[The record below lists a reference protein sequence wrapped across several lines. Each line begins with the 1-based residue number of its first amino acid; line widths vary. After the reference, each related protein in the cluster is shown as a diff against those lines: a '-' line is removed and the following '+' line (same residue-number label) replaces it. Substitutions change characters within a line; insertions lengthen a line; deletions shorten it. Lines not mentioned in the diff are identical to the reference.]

1 MGDAK
6 VSPPLA
12 GGGQGEEAAQVT
24 LEEATPRGLLT
35 RARIMRH
42 EPTPAER
49 VLRRALRDKQ
59 LHRVKFR
66 RQVPL
71 GPYIVDFYCSAA
83 RLVVEVDGVVHAD
96 STTDPVRDEWLRA
109 QGLYVLRF
117 WNDEVLKNLEGVLIV
132 IAETTRGPLPP
143 APSRKGRGSPVPP
156 PPPSRTTPA

>member
-1 MGDAK
+1 MSGRTIP
-6 VSPPLA
+6 PPLA
-12 GGGQGEEAAQVT
+12 GGGRGEGAAPVTPEEAA
-24 LEEATPRGLLT
+24 PRGLLT
-35 RARIMRH
+35 RARIMRR

-49 VLRRALRDKQ
+49 VLWQALRDKQ
-59 LHRVKFR
+59 LHGLKFR

-109 QGLYVLRF
+109 QGLHVLRF
-117 WNDEVLKNLEGVLIV
+117 WNDEVLKNLDGVLIV

-143 APSRKGRGSPVPP
+143 SPSRKGRGSSVPP
-156 PPPSRTTPA
+156 SL

>member
-1 MGDAK
+1 MDDAK
-6 VSPPLA
+6 IPPPLA
-12 GGGQGEEAAQVT
+12 GGGQGEGAAPVSP
-24 LEEATPRGLLT
+24 EEAPRGLLT
-35 RARIMRH
+35 RARIMRR

-49 VLRRALRDKQ
+49 VLWRALRDKQ
-59 LHRVKFR
+59 LHGLKFR

-96 STTDPVRDEWLRA
+96 STTDLVRDEWLRA

-117 WNDEVLKNLEGVLIV
+117 WNDEVLKNIDGVLIV
-132 IAETTRGPLPP
+132 IAETSRGPLPP

-156 PPPSRTTPA
+156 SRTTPP

>member
-1 MGDAK
+1 MDDAK
-6 VSPPLA
+6 IPPPLA
-12 GGGQGEEAAQVT
+12 GGGQGEGAAPVSP
-24 LEEATPRGLLT
+24 EEAPRGLLT
-35 RARIMRH
+35 RARIMRR

-49 VLRRALRDKQ
+49 VLWKALRDKQ
-59 LHRVKFR
+59 LHGLKFR

-96 STTDPVRDEWLRA
+96 STTDLVRDEWLRA

-117 WNDEVLKNLEGVLIV
+117 WNDEVLKDIDGVLIV
-132 IAETTRGPLPP
+132 IAGTSRGPLPP

-156 PPPSRTTPA
+156 PP